1 MIKSVLNKYINNKID
16 TLPNFPQF
24 PSTLDEYRIIFYI
37 TRETSFN
44 VVLHIVTIFFL
55 ILQQVS

>member
-16 TLPNFPQF
+16 IFPQV

-37 TRETSFN
+37 TGETSFN
-44 VVLHIVTIFFL
+44 VMLHIITIFFL
-55 ILQQVS
+55 ILRQVS

>member
-16 TLPNFPQF
+16 IFPQV

-44 VVLHIVTIFFL
+44 VMLHIITIFFL
-55 ILQQVS
+55 ILRQVS